1 MANELIV
8 KDGIK
13 TSSITVG
20 SVPLSE
26 LVGTEGQV
34 LTIDGLGQA
43 QFAALPSSTTFT
55 MVNDH
60 TELLAQ
66 TPIDGQITF
75 VVDDNGLGEYG
86 LYIYVDST
94 IGWKLI
100 SNQDSSATDSDSI
113 GPVLFTD
120 SSDIETL
127 LFTTSPQTRVFSIII
142 DVIETFDGTDPSVL
156 VGDAGDNA
164 RLVNTSDVDLSVIGT
179 YEIRPTHVYSTATE
193 INLYL
198 DADGSAQG
206 SFNIVLSY
214 N

>member
-20 SVPLSE
+20 SVPLSA

-43 QFAALPSSTTFT
+43 QFATLPSSTSFT

-66 TPIDGQITF
+66 TPVDGQITF

-86 LYIYVDST
+86 LYIYVDSL

-100 SNQDSSATDSDSI
+100 SNQDSSGTDSDSI
-113 GPVLFTD
+113 GPILFTFE
-120 SSDIETL
+120 SDA
-127 LFTTSPQTRVFSIII
+127 TT
-142 DVIETFDGTDPSVL
+142 
-156 VGDAGDNA
+156 
-164 RLVNTSDVDLSVIGT
+164 VNLEELKGKCLYGIGRT
-179 YEIRPTHVYSTATE
+179 V
-193 INLYL
+193 
-198 DADGSAQG
+198 
-206 SFNIVLSY
+206 
-214 N
+214 